1 MEKKTIFL
9 ELPIEIVERI
19 DRENILGDRSTFV
32 SDLLEKQLQH
42 NLSRM
47 EMGAATELTTRM
59 ETTRDHM
66 GVSGEIGLTNSSGLS
81 LGKFNINTVE
91 GFESLADKISEMSDD
106 PIVRMRARRWR

>member
-9 ELPIEIVERI
+9 ELPTEIVERI
-19 DRENILGDRSTFV
+19 DRENMVGDRSTFI

-59 ETTRDHM
+59 EATRDPM
-66 GVSGEIGLTNSSGLS
+66 GVSGEIGLTNNSGLS

-91 GFESLADKISEMSDD
+91 GFERLADKISEISDD